1 MSTKYGAAGNS
12 IENNVLSGLAAV
24 TQGDASAIKTIQ
36 AKCKGSGN
44 SKKSAHTTH
53 KKSTMASS
61 GGNR

>member
-24 TQGDASAIKTIQ
+24 TQGDASTIKTIQ

-44 SKKSAHTTH
+44 SKKPAHTTH
-53 KKSTMASS
+53 KTSGMSS
-61 GGNR
+61 GGGKR